1 MELKLIHEDKRGYIY
16 LVENLLEDNK
26 EFTFMEIKKG
36 FARGGCVHS
45 NKEYFAV
52 IKGKV
57 KLILG
62 DKEKNLNAGSSGFLP
77 AGTPHAFIGI
87 EDSIVS
93 EWGITS
99 EEKKLDKKDTVLRKI
114 VDDTNNSNQNI

>member
-1 MELKLIHEDKRGYIY
+1 MRLRLIHEDKRGGIY
-16 LVENLLEDNK
+16 LVEDLLEGNK

-57 KLILG
+57 KFIIG
-62 DKEKNLNAGSSGFLP
+62 DKEKILEAGSSGFFLE
-77 AGTPHAFIGI
+77 GIPHAFIGL

-99 EEKKLDKKDTVLRKI
+99 EEKKLDKKDNKLRKI
-114 VDDTNNSNQNI
+114 VDDINNSN